1 MQHGDVN
8 MHVNLQFSKMRLS
21 PHTVVKN
28 VEVMYVMYVV
38 IIKYQYFY
46 TSEHKKSDVVIGP
59 MWRDI
64 PLYSPTDEYNSKNK
78 LTKWRLAA
86 VLYKLRTK
94 KLK

>member
-1 MQHGDVN
+1 
-8 MHVNLQFSKMRLS
+8 MRLS

-28 VEVMYVMYVV
+28 VEVMYVI

-46 TSEHKKSDVVIGP
+46 TSEHKKSDIVIGP
-59 MWRDI
+59 IWRDI

-86 VLYKLRTK
+86 VLYNFRTK